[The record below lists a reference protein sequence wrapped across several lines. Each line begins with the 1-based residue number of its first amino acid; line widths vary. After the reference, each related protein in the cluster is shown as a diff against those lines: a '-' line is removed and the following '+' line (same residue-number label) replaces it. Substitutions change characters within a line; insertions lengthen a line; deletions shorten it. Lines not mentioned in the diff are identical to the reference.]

1 MSNIIYHDFTP
12 KPKEECQVIE
22 LELDSGQTFVFT
34 PESEYDNDDD
44 LTMFDINYVVQPCL
58 FGWEAIIFKDWAF
71 KSYPLPEFFHSQIAA
86 EATAEAHRLEE
97 LMKVESAFDLILDYD
112 LEDE

>member
-34 PESEYDNDDD
+34 PESDYDNDDD
-44 LTMFDINYVVQPCL
+44 LAMFDINYVVQPCL
-58 FGWEAIIFKDWAF
+58 FGWEAIIFKDCAF
-71 KSYPLPEFFHSQIAA
+71 KPYPLPDFFHSQIAA

-97 LMKVESAFDLILDYD
+97 LMKVESAFDLILDD

>member
-34 PESEYDNDDD
+34 PESDYDNDDD

-97 LMKVESAFDLILDYD
+97 LMKVESAFDLILDD
-112 LEDE
+112 LDDE

>member
-12 KPKEECQVIE
+12 KPRENNIVE
-22 LELDSGQTFVFT
+22 LQLDSGQTFVFT

-44 LTMFDINYVVQPCL
+44 DLMLDINYLVQPCL
-58 FGWEAIIFKDWAF
+58 FGWEAIIFKNWAF
-71 KSYPLPEFFHSQIAA
+71 KPYALPDFFHSQVAA

-97 LMKVESAFDLILDYD
+97 LMKVESAFDLILDD

>member
-34 PESEYDNDDD
+34 PESDYDNDDD

-97 LMKVESAFDLILDYD
+97 LMKVESAFDLILDD